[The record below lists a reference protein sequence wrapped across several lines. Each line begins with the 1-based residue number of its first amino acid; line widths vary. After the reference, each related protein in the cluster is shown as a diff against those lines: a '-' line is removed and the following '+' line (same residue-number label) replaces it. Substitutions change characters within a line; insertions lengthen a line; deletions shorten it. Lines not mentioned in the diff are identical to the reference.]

1 MVTNDKWN
9 QRWLI
14 GRPVLCDN
22 VKIKSNVHARG
33 LAATVCLKEFRLRN
47 NWGDK
52 MLRFSGHPIYNARN
66 SLSRHCDGR
75 QNSPVLFLF
84 LMIISLRRQRVH
96 WTEEKRRALVVT
108 RRLYCHFP
116 FLLLL
121 LLGSAFVN
129 SVGEGTVPRP
139 EQYTLRPSSF
149 LAVEGERER
158 ERKNHCSQSFY
169 STQGEGTAALP
180 GRGPH
185 SQCSRLAVRTS
196 RPSAR
201 LLNFSFFFLILY
213 VRV

>member
-158 ERKNHCSQSFY
+158 EKTTARNLSIVHKVREQQLCL
-169 STQGEGTAALP
+169 EGVLIP
-180 GRGPH
+180 SVVVSPSGR
-185 SQCSRLAVRTS
+185 RARVLA
-196 RPSAR
+196 
-201 LLNFSFFFLILY
+201 F
-213 VRV
+213 